1 MGRGRS
7 PFSLK
12 TPTLPLYK
20 REGENSS
27 RWSVPYLGEGLRE
40 EREKARRR
48 RGEEA
53 SPLFVDPGSVK
64 FVEELYDSGSEVG
77 GILLSNLW
85 DLEIRLKGD

>member
-1 MGRGRS
+1 MQPIRRS
-7 PFSLK
+7 
-12 TPTLPLYK
+12 
-20 REGENSS
+20 
-27 RWSVPYLGEGLRE
+27 LRE

-48 RGEEA
+48 RGEEGEEP

-64 FVEELYDSGSEVG
+64 FVEELDEFGSEVG